1 MDGAYF
7 ATQLEYLKGNLTAAD
22 KVIQDDLTATKGSV
36 DTFYFIT
43 VGALVFF
50 MQAGFGMLE
59 AGSVRTKNTRNILLK
74 NLLDACIGALIWW
87 AWGFAAAYE
96 TGDSPN
102 KFIGGVSNAKGF
114 FASGWVS
121 DADNSDTSEHATGY
135 TFALWFFQYVFAAAA
150 ATIVSGAVAERAQ
163 LMAYLIYSSVI
174 TGLIYPV
181 VVHWV
186 WDVNGWASAFNT
198 NTGDAAPLMGGQI
211 DFAGSGVVH
220 MTGGVA
226 ALVGAAIIGPR
237 SGRFEGGGRVGKPV
251 PIKGHSSV
259 LQVMGTFIL
268 WLGWYG
274 FNPGSTLGITPSG
287 YAMHASRSVVTTT
300 LSAATG
306 GVVVVILDKFLGSK
320 TWDVGAVCNGIL
332 GGLVSITAGCST
344 VYPWAAVL
352 IGFIG
357 GGVYFGS
364 SKLVLNVCKVDDPLD
379 AFAVHGACGFWGCLA
394 TALLAAPAYAYAGS
408 GTEDC
413 DDKAGQGAFYGGGCL
428 IGVAMAALIAEIAW
442 VGGMSFILFFAL
454 KMSGLLRVSQDIEE
468 MGMDV
473 SKHGGTAYEMEGA
486 AAKAAAT
493 SS

>member
-1 MDGAYF
+1 
-7 ATQLEYLKGNLTAAD
+7 
-22 KVIQDDLTATKGSV
+22 
-36 DTFYFIT
+36 
-43 VGALVFF
+43 
-50 MQAGFGMLE
+50 
-59 AGSVRTKNTRNILLK
+59 
-74 NLLDACIGALIWW
+74 
-87 AWGFAAAYE
+87 
-96 TGDSPN
+96 
-102 KFIGGVSNAKGF
+102 
-114 FASGWVS
+114 
-121 DADNSDTSEHATGY
+121 
-135 TFALWFFQYVFAAAA
+135 
-150 ATIVSGAVAERAQ
+150 
-163 LMAYLIYSSVI
+163 
-174 TGLIYPV
+174 
-181 VVHWV
+181 
-186 WDVNGWASAFNT
+186 
-198 NTGDAAPLMGGQI
+198 
-211 DFAGSGVVH
+211 

-344 VYPWAAVL
+344 VYPWASVL

-394 TALLAAPAYAYAGS
+394 TAFLAAPAYAYG
-408 GTEDC
+408 GTGVDDC
-413 DDKAGQGAFYGGGCL
+413 SEPYKGAFYGGDCL

-442 VGGMSFILFFAL
+442 VGGMSFIMFFAL

>member
-1 MDGAYF
+1 
-7 ATQLEYLKGNLTAAD
+7 
-22 KVIQDDLTATKGSV
+22 
-36 DTFYFIT
+36 
-43 VGALVFF
+43 
-50 MQAGFGMLE
+50 
-59 AGSVRTKNTRNILLK
+59 
-74 NLLDACIGALIWW
+74 
-87 AWGFAAAYE
+87 
-96 TGDSPN
+96 
-102 KFIGGVSNAKGF
+102 
-114 FASGWVS
+114 
-121 DADNSDTSEHATGY
+121 
-135 TFALWFFQYVFAAAA
+135 
-150 ATIVSGAVAERAQ
+150 
-163 LMAYLIYSSVI
+163 VI

-186 WDVNGWASAFNT
+186 WDTNGWASAFNT
-198 NTGDAAPLMGGQI
+198 NPGDAAPLMGGQI

-259 LQVMGTFIL
+259 LQVFGTFIL

-300 LSAATG
+300 ISAATG
-306 GVVVVILDKFLGSK
+306 GVVVVILDKCLGSK

-344 VYPWAAVL
+344 VYPWAAFVIGL
-352 IGFIG
+352 IGGCI
-357 GGVYFGS
+357 YFGAS
-364 SKLVLNVCKVDDPLD
+364 NLVLKVCKIDDPLD
-379 AFAVHGACGFWGCLA
+379 AFAVHGACGFWGCFA

-413 DDKAGQGAFYGGGCL
+413 DDKAGWGAFYGGGCL
-428 IGVAMAALIAEIAW
+428 IGVTMAVLIAAIAW
-442 VGGMSFILFFAL
+442 VAGLSFIMFFAL
-454 KMSGLLRVSQDIEE
+454 KVAGLLRVSSEVEE

-473 SKHGGTAYEMEGA
+473 SKHGGTAYEMNMD
-486 AAKAAAT
+486 KNAAAT
-493 SS
+493 MS